1 MSRADDINDDEHI
14 DSPMVGDDEF
24 IVDFG
29 GIFDDRVSV
38 VELLMHCITCMLQK
52 NFIRY

>member
-24 IVDFG
+24 IVDAY
-29 GIFDDRVSV
+29 
-38 VELLMHCITCMLQK
+38 LMMQKQIVKFSACIRKLFCALHT
-52 NFIRY
+52 

>member
-24 IVDFG
+24 IVDAYLMMQKQ
-29 GIFDDRVSV
+29 IVKILSLHSKN
-38 VELLMHCITCMLQK
+38 LLSLHT
-52 NFIRY
+52 